1 MRSAKQKKRAR
12 SVSRKRPRS
21 NQTAKRLIDR
31 LHRIVRLHVRAPN
44 VNVTT
49 PAPSVSVTSP
59 TPNVQ
64 VEAPIVQ
71 FEAPKP
77 LVIPAPVVKVDVE
90 AEDTPEQE
98 SVASLRKE
106 LWKCMRENRTVE
118 VILTS
123 DWGPDSRPYRV
134 GQLARV
140 DDGIIELKLD
150 GSYGNCI
157 LIPLNRIVAIIP
169 DALPPGESAVV
180 DEQAEEEAAP
190 VSLKLIEGSGK
201 AL

>member
-1 MRSAKQKKRAR
+1 MRSAKKKTRAR
-12 SVSRKRPRS
+12 SVSRKRHRS

-106 LWKCMRENRTVE
+106 LCKCMRENRTVE